1 MEPRA
6 RRAVRSSR
14 CWWAPLRRCP
24 PSSAWS
30 SASGKKVRAAREPAQ
45 VARMIVARLHC
56 TCYAPAPPPARLD
69 LMLTTPACALSAA
82 PVRPGG
88 DSMRSPDEP
97 EYTEL
102 LYERQRV
109 GPGTSAPSRRTL
121 AVCATMLLYLAA
133 EDKAWRRAGGWW
145 RGGGPAGGWRVAASR
160 CGLARRGWL
169 GAWTSG
175 GRARSSSGAPVDFR
189 CKGVVSAPFC
199 TVLLDFVFARVPVSM
214 CARTYDKVKLV
225 SCSRPPW
232 HVVDGRA
239 RSGERSS
246 QLWTGV
252 ENRDLRGYEG

>member
-1 MEPRA
+1 MGGRERSLPSRGLIGGNCGHRAQKSCEYHRNVSDTLSVTTAPSCCRREHGHGSREAQICPGSAQGVRMEPRA
-6 RRAVRSSR
+6 PRAVRSSR

-133 EDKAWRRAGGWW
+133 EDKA
-145 RGGGPAGGWRVAASR
+145 
-160 CGLARRGWL
+160 L
-169 GAWTSG
+169 
-175 GRARSSSGAPVDFR
+175 
-189 CKGVVSAPFC
+189 
-199 TVLLDFVFARVPVSM
+199 
-214 CARTYDKVKLV
+214 
-225 SCSRPPW
+225 
-232 HVVDGRA
+232 
-239 RSGERSS
+239 
-246 QLWTGV
+246 
-252 ENRDLRGYEG
+252 